1 MFQELQRRGVWDK
14 TTQYKTQ
21 SSKASVE
28 AIGPLLDLVG
38 DKELLGL
45 VMPAQCQ
52 SQSKHDWMA
61 PALECVTLTVLVKS
75 LIKYQQQKIALGLT
89 V

>member
-1 MFQELQRRGVWDK
+1 MFQELRRGGVGDK
-14 TTQYKTQ
+14 TAQYKTQ

-38 DKELLGL
+38 DKELSGDLGL

-61 PALECVTLTVLVKS
+61 PALECVTLTVLV
-75 LIKYQQQKIALGLT
+75 
-89 V
+89 